1 MASEHE
7 RRFSL
12 DKVELDPAIKSRI
25 RSADGD
31 EHVGDWDGEHI
42 EDLIKELDRIE
53 ERVDAS
59 YANLP
64 YPENIPQDLKDQV
77 EKDYPIWACDRH
89 GKCLVGEN
97 TDKVETVDEIRAYYE
112 KEYGGVDQFLE
123 KLRKE
128 RERFEAELRAKNK

>member
-1 MASEHE
+1 MASEHQ

-12 DKVELDPAIKSRI
+12 DKIDIDPALKNRI
-25 RSADGD
+25 MSADGD

-42 EDLIKELDRIE
+42 EDLVKELDRIE

-59 YANLP
+59 YSNLP
-64 YPENIPQDLKDQV
+64 HPENIPEDLKDKV

-97 TDKVETVDEIRAYYE
+97 SDKIETLDEIRAYY
-112 KEYGGVDQFLE
+112 KKKYGGVEQFLE

-128 RERFEAELRAKNK
+128 REQFEAELRAKNK